1 MIRHCCAQA
10 ERQRFPAQSACCR
23 NEERALAV
31 EGKVFGKMNE
41 KTVDGGVSRFS
52 NKPLIH
58 KAIIKN
64 CIIIYRVDLLVISCI
79 SHRVIPDLSAMLATQ
94 GRFAFKRWQNTWS
107 NAISPSQQ
115 SYGAYH
121 VFAAQA
127 VEPV

>member
-1 MIRHCCAQA
+1 MGKSQKPFRRRH
-10 ERQRFPAQSACCR
+10 ERDAAIHRRDAKPVLSKIKKD
-23 NEERALAV
+23 V
-31 EGKVFGKMNE
+31 K
-41 KTVDGGVSRFS
+41 KTVDGGVSRFA

-58 KAIIKN
+58 QAIIKE
-64 CIIIYRVDLLVISCI
+64 ITIIYRADLLVTSCI
-79 SHRVIPDLSAMLATQ
+79 SHRVIPDLSVMLATQ